1 MSYLIKR
8 TDRRD
13 NFLPSLFNFGGDLVN
28 RFFNEDLP
36 ATNVSENKKEY
47 KLELE
52 IPGFDKEDIAIE
64 IDNNVLKISAKK
76 EFRQEEKDEQ
86 EKILRQEF
94 SSTSF
99 SRSFALPDNV
109 DTENIVANQKHGIL
123 NVVLPKKDKAVEDKV
138 KKIEIK

>member
-123 NVVLPKKDKAVEDKV
+123 NVVLPKKDKAVEEKV

>member
-8 TDRRD
+8 TDKRD

-109 DTENIVANQKHGIL
+109 DTENIAANQKHGIL
-123 NVVLPKKDKAVEDKV
+123 NVVLPKKDKAVEEKV